1 LIKGFSSVR
10 AFPAKSCRSAK
21 KAVMGML
28 IAVRHGCT
36 AWNLERRF
44 QGHTDIPL
52 NDEGRTQARLS
63 ATLLRD
69 ERIDYAVC
77 SDLLRARETGEILL
91 AGRDT
96 ALVSDP
102 GWREMHFGSWEGLTW
117 QEITALYP
125 QRIATEE
132 TQCERYMP
140 EGGEAFAA
148 LCARVEA
155 ALKRLPV
162 LPPEGCA
169 LLVTHAG
176 PLHALLR
183 VLGIMN
189 EEKSLAVRFLPA
201 EIVRFTRLAGKWVM
215 SSP

>member
-1 LIKGFSSVR
+1 M
-10 AFPAKSCRSAK
+10 KS
-21 KAVMGML
+21 L
-28 IAVRHGCT
+28 IAIRHGCT

-44 QGHTDIPL
+44 QGHTDTPL

-63 ATLLRD
+63 AALLRD
-69 ERIDYAVC
+69 ERIDHAVC
-77 SDLLRARETGEILL
+77 SDLLRARETGEIIL

-102 GWREMHFGSWEGLTW
+102 GWREMYFGSWEGLTW
-117 QEITALYP
+117 KEITALHP
-125 QRIATEE
+125 ELTATEE
-132 TQCERYMP
+132 MQCEQYMP
-140 EGGEAFAA
+140 EGGEAFDA
-148 LCARVEA
+148 LCARVGA

-189 EEKSLAVRFLPA
+189 EEESLAVRFAPA
-201 EIVRFTRLAGKWVM
+201 EIVRFTQLAGKWVM
-215 SSP
+215 SPPQTPQTALS